1 MPASARYM
9 LHGLESRT
17 SEVMTHDEILKT
29 CAWCGTEFRT
39 TQALGRRTK
48 CNDCLTATYQ
58 VREQSGK
65 QLLGKPL
72 NTRERQ
78 IELLISQAKTTKE
91 IAHELH
97 LAVGTIKVY
106 TTYVLAK
113 LGVKSREEVI
123 FRWWRGKLDEV
134 LQATSGKLEEVPR
147 ANVG

>member
-1 MPASARYM
+1 
-9 LHGLESRT
+9 
-17 SEVMTHDEILKT
+17 MTHEEILKT
-29 CAWCGTEFRT
+29 CAWCGAEFRT

-48 CNDCLTATYQ
+48 CNDCLMATYQ

-113 LGVKSREEVI
+113 LGVKSREEVM
-123 FRWWRGKLDEV
+123 FKWW
-134 LQATSGKLEEVPR
+134 SGKLEEVLQANGGKINEMLR
-147 ANVG
+147 ANAD